1 MFGFLKLINTLTIL
15 FFLSNYQDGNFT
27 KTGVMSKS
35 DIKIVGQSSFLDFG
49 EKNDA
54 FGRL

>member
-1 MFGFLKLINTLTIL
+1 MFGFLKLINTLTLL
-15 FFLSNYQDGNFT
+15 FFLSNSQDGNFT